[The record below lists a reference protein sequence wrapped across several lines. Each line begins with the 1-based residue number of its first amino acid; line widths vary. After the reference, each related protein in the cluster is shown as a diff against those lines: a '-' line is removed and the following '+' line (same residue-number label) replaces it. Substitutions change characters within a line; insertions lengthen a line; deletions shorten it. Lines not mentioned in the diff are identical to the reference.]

1 MDKRRK
7 LTYYVHPEDYKG
19 DRLLCEKLGSLEKS
33 EKSRLLRAATI
44 AGFAMF
50 MQDER
55 IPYLLTE
62 LLDENT
68 TMAEIMQVISS
79 VKPDTLG
86 GNQRQEATH
95 ALLEAILSQISG
107 MKTGMPSNGVEEPAE
122 PIADPEAEET
132 LRNAQNMFRLP
143 SGK

>member
-44 AGFAMF
+44 AGYALF

-79 VKPDTLG
+79 VKPDTMG
-86 GNQRQEATH
+86 RNQSQEATH

-107 MKTGMPSNGVEEPAE
+107 MKSGTLGQTVEQATEPTV
-122 PIADPEAEET
+122 DPEAEET
-132 LRNAQNMFRLP
+132 LRNAHNMFRLP
-143 SGK
+143 STK

>member
-44 AGFAMF
+44 AGYALF

-79 VKPDTLG
+79 VKPDALS
-86 GNQRQEATH
+86 GNQHQEATH
-95 ALLEAILSQISG
+95 ALLEAIFAQMSGIKSG
-107 MKTGMPSNGVEEPAE
+107 MPDNSIEQATEPMV
-122 PIADPEAEET
+122 DPEAAET
-132 LRNAQNMFRLP
+132 LRNAQSMFRLP
-143 SGK
+143 ISK

>member
-44 AGFAMF
+44 AGYALF

-68 TMAEIMQVISS
+68 TMTEIMQVISS
-79 VKPDTLG
+79 VKPDAWD

-107 MKTGMPSNGVEEPAE
+107 MKIGIPGNGVEEPAE

>member
-44 AGFAMF
+44 AGYALF

-79 VKPDTLG
+79 VKPDALS
-86 GNQRQEATH
+86 GNQHQEATH

>member
-44 AGFAMF
+44 AGYALF

-55 IPYLLTE
+55 IPHLLTE

-79 VKPDTLG
+79 VKPEVAGTID
-86 GNQRQEATH
+86 RQEVTH
-95 ALLEAILSQISG
+95 SLLQAVLAQISG
-107 MKTGMPSNGVEEPAE
+107 MKVGAPDNAKLEEADETDAE
-122 PIADPEAEET
+122 AAET
-132 LRNAQNMFRLP
+132 LRNAQSMFRLP
-143 SGK
+143 SSK